1 MAENVGNVIGAPPV
15 GGTQGGGKG
24 RGRSAPLLD
33 LDSGAML
40 LILLGLWG
48 LLALLPQTR
57 DVFLTQRNLAN
68 LMTQVSPLAIVA
80 VGMTLVIL
88 IRGIDLSVGAGVA
101 LTGVIAAILQLDH
114 GQPAWVAI
122 GAALA
127 VGAVMGLWQG
137 VLVARF
143 GLPAFVVSLAG
154 FYAFRGLALVL
165 SGSRGLAPMRDDF
178 AILVD
183 RLPPTATVGLILVG
197 AAGGVALLIS
207 QAQRRRALDLPPLPA
222 LALAVRAAA
231 TLALAA
237 FLIFLFGGRGLPVP
251 VLLAGAAVLAGVVIT
266 RRTRFGRHLYAIGG
280 NPEAARL
287 SGIAITRATV
297 SVYVLIGVLT
307 ALAGLVL
314 CARTNGVTPGNAG
327 NLFELDVV
335 TAVVIGGTSLLGGR
349 GSVVGSLLGA
359 LVFGTLANAMN
370 LLEVDSNW
378 QLILKGLILMTAVLV
393 DVVSKRRR

>member
-1 MAENVGNVIGAPPV
+1 MTTNVEAPPLPRP
-15 GGTQGGGKG
+15 GHD
-24 RGRSAPLLD
+24 RPAALLA
-33 LDSGAML
+33 LDSGVML
-40 LILLGLWG
+40 LVLLALWG

-68 LMTQVSPLAIVA
+68 LLTQVSPLVIVA

-101 LTGVIAAILQLDH
+101 LSGVVAALLQIDH
-114 GQPAWVAI
+114 HQPAWIAI

-127 VGAVMGLWQG
+127 TGAAMGLWQG
-137 VLVARF
+137 FWVARF

-165 SGSRGLAPMRDDF
+165 SGSRGLAPMGQDF
-178 AILVD
+178 AILVA
-183 RLPPTATVGLILVG
+183 RVPPAFTVGLVG
-197 AAGGVALLIS
+197 ATTVAGLSLMLA
-207 QAQRRRALDLPPLPA
+207 QAARRRRFGLAPVAP

-231 TLALAA
+231 ALALAA
-237 FLIFLFGGRGLPVP
+237 FLLALFAGRGLPVP
-251 VLLAGAAVLAGVVIT
+251 VLLAGACVLAGVALT

-287 SGIAITRATV
+287 SGIDIRRATLL
-297 SVYVLIGVLT
+297 VYVTIGVCT

-314 CARTNGVTPGNAG
+314 AARTNGVTPGNAG
-327 NLFELDVV
+327 NLLELDVV

-370 LLEVDSNW
+370 LLEVNSNW
-378 QLILKGLILMTAVLV
+378 QLILKGLILMSAVLV
-393 DVVSKRRR
+393 DVISKRKRA